1 VRAIGLVPEQIV
13 TEALVVA
20 PTVRDGAIV
29 ADPGRDLLKLA
40 VIERHRASG
49 RIGLG
54 LVRGFGLRAG
64 ALVSSVAH
72 DAHNLVVV
80 GADDEDMRLAVE
92 AVAVLGGGL
101 AVAAGG
107 ALRALLPLPIAGLM
121 SDRPFEDVADG
132 LARAEAAAAEL
143 GCAVASPFMLLSFM
157 ALSVI
162 PKLKLTDRGLL
173 DVEAWRLV
181 PLWA

>member
-1 VRAIGLVPEQIV
+1 
-13 TEALVVA
+13 
-20 PTVRDGAIV
+20 
-29 ADPGRDLLKLA
+29 
-40 VIERHRASG
+40 VI
-49 RIGLG
+49 
-54 LVRGFGLRAG
+54 
-64 ALVSSVAH
+64 
-72 DAHNLVVV
+72 V

-101 AVAAGG
+101 AVVADRQ
-107 ALRALLPLPIAGLM
+107 LRALLPLQIAGLM

-132 LARAEAAAAEL
+132 LARAESAAAEL